1 MKRVRLLTG
10 YIGEALQAHWL
21 LIHALVAPWGTLI
34 TTGVLVNL
42 DGANPEI
49 WVFWRYW
56 GDIGAMSSTVSYGA
70 AVYGCAVSAMEVT
83 VRMVFYAIAKF
94 LEEQDRRREEKMRRE
109 EERERQF
116 AEVVSEARN
125 EGRMEGIDL
134 VLKNP
139 NLQQYPDLHERIA
152 KELEEAL
159 GEDERGDTTGV

>member
-1 MKRVRLLTG
+1 
-10 YIGEALQAHWL
+10 
-21 LIHALVAPWGTLI
+21 
-34 TTGVLVNL
+34 
-42 DGANPEI
+42 
-49 WVFWRYW
+49 
-56 GDIGAMSSTVSYGA
+56 
-70 AVYGCAVSAMEVT
+70 
-83 VRMVFYAIAKF
+83 MVFYAIAKF
-94 LEEQDRRREEKMRRE
+94 LEEQDRRREEKMRWE

-159 GEDERGDTTGV
+159 GEDERGDTPGG